1 MAKSRSPPQLSHSI
15 LAGILAAIK
24 SGSNL
29 VSESPPNSLVFG
41 ADENPPNI
49 SESVDMRKA
58 DIQG

>member
-41 ADENPPNI
+41 ADENPPT
-49 SESVDMRKA
+49 
-58 DIQG
+58 